1 MALTRRASLAALST
15 VALTPLLGGTAAEAG
30 TTAGPSVAPS
40 DDAFARL
47 EQEFDARLGVYAF
60 DTGSGRVVE
69 HRADDRFAFAST
81 YKALAAGAVVRK
93 NSPRRLERV
102 LRYSRDDLVAHSPVT
117 EQHVGTGMTLRA
129 LCDAAVRHSDNTA
142 GNLLFRDLGG
152 PRGFQR
158 ALAGLGDRTTR
169 ADRWETALNQATPGD
184 LRDTSTPRAL
194 ATDLHAYALGDTLG
208 AEGRALVVDWLR
220 RNTTG
225 DALVRAGVPA
235 DWRVGDKT
243 GTAEYGTRNDIAVLW
258 PPHRE
263 PIVVAVLSSRAT
275 PDAEHDDR
283 LIARA
288 AEAVVAALR
297 RRPTGQEKGIRSGRQ
312 TVPGGGSVPSTK

>member
-15 VALTPLLGGTAAEAG
+15 VALAPLLGGATAEAD
-30 TTAGPSVAPS
+30 AAPGPSVGPA

-47 EQEFDARLGVYAF
+47 EQEFDARLGVYAL
-60 DTGSGRVVE
+60 DTGNGRVVA
-69 HRADDRFAFAST
+69 HRADERFAFAST
-81 YKALAAGAVVRK
+81 YKALAAAAVVRR
-93 NSPRRLERV
+93 NSPEGLDRV
-102 LRYSRDDLVAHSPVT
+102 LHYTRDDLVTHSPVT

-142 GNLLFRDLGG
+142 GNLLFRELGG
-152 PRGFQR
+152 PKGFQR
-158 ALAGLGDRTTR
+158 ALAALGDHTTR
-169 ADRWETALNQATPGD
+169 ADRWETALNEGTPGD

-194 ATDLHAYALGDTLG
+194 ATGLHAVTLGDALG

-225 DALVRAGVPA
+225 GALVRAGVPA

-258 PPHRE
+258 PPRRA
-263 PIVVAVLSSRAT
+263 PIVVAILSSRTT
-275 PDAEHDDR
+275 PDAGHDDR
-283 LIARA
+283 LVARA

-297 RRPTGQEKGIRSGRQ
+297 
-312 TVPGGGSVPSTK
+312 